1 MVNKIVSDLD
11 KKKLKNTDES
21 NNKQSV
27 YLNEYEELV
36 ESEIIDEIYGN
47 SKKKDKFSKKKQVK
61 IQQQALDETNDVA
74 VKKDTFIDL
83 DVYRFPVDLSNPWN
97 ISKVLMQTRNKLSIK
112 DLKMAQKNSIKISAQ
127 AKVTF
132 FN

>member
-27 YLNEYEELV
+27 YFNEYEELV

-83 DVYRFPVDLSNPWN
+83 DGYRFPVDLSNPWN